1 MVGQSAL
8 AAEGSIAI
16 RAGKLLRARIRPDHR
31 RRRRRRIR
39 RRGRKMIGRRMIGRL
54 EDVAPRDI
62 ECMVIHLNSA

>member
-39 RRGRKMIGRRMIGRL
+39 RRGRRMWRMIGRL
-54 EDVAPRDI
+54 EDVAPSDVR